1 MPYTRNG
8 NPLTFKNG
16 TLQVTP
22 LTQNGNITANA
33 PIINLVV
40 KSGSF
45 ESDATEAE
53 ADTNIF
59 GRLITSGNQKSTL
72 EMELY
77 ISQANLTTP
86 LTPGTVWP
94 MTGGDYLT
102 ANLTTGMANI
112 IGTFMI
118 SKQSLPSLDPN
129 EVLNFSV
136 SLTSHGNLANQT
148 FGVMSANGTLASFGG
163 GDIV

>member
-1 MPYTRNG
+1 MPYARSG

-16 TLQVTP
+16 TIQVTP
-22 LTQNGNITANA
+22 QTQYGVITNNA

-40 KSGSF
+40 KSGTM

-59 GRLITSGNQKSTL
+59 GRLITSGNQKSTI
-72 EMELY
+72 EMDLY
-77 ISQANLTTP
+77 VSQANLTAP
-86 LTPGTVWP
+86 LAPGTVWP

-102 ANLTTGMANI
+102 ANITTGMAQI

-118 SKQSLPSLDPN
+118 SKQSLSLDPN
-129 EVLNFSV
+129 EVLNLSI

-148 FGVMSANGTLASFGG
+148 FGVMSANGTLNATFN
-163 GDIV
+163 GDIS